1 LSDTNAIRL
10 IVGLGNPGQSYDQ
23 TRHNA
28 GFWFVDELCE
38 RLGGHF
44 RPEAKFFGQLVK
56 VSLTGHDVWLLKPM
70 TYMNRSGQSLSAF
83 CGYFKILMDQVLIV
97 HDEIDLPPG
106 TARLKRSGG
115 HGGHNGLRDVIAH
128 LGREFW
134 RLRLGVGHPGHR
146 DQVTDYVLSRPTQAE
161 AGLIRESIEQAADVI
176 DLVIAGEMEKAM
188 HRLHS
193 KPKQDDIS
201 EKDRSQKLS

>member
-1 LSDTNAIRL
+1 MNNTKTIRL
-10 IVGLGNPGQSYDQ
+10 IAGLGNPGLNHDQ

-28 GFWFVDELCE
+28 GFWFVDELSG
-38 RLGGHF
+38 RFRGHF
-44 RPEAKFFGQLVK
+44 RPEAKFFGHVGK
-56 VSLTGHDVWLLKPM
+56 ISLADHDAWLLKPT
-70 TYMNRSGQSLSAF
+70 TYMNRSGLSLRTF
-83 CGYFKILMDQVLIV
+83 CSYFKIPISQILVV

-128 LGREFW
+128 IGREFW

-146 DQVTDYVLSRPTQAE
+146 DQVIDYVLSRPTQAE
-161 AGLIRESIEQAADVI
+161 QALIRDSIAKAAEI
-176 DLVIAGEMEKAM
+176 IELVIAGEMEKAM

-193 KPKQDDIS
+193 KAKDDNTN
-201 EKDRSQKLS
+201 EKDPG